1 MNISTKTKT
10 KITAILN
17 IAVTIAS
24 LVFFGLAIF
33 FYNTSNNLFIDFYAL
48 AFALFFIEFLVI
60 LPNSLGILLDP

>member
-1 MNISTKTKT
+1 MNISTKTKM

-17 IAVTIAS
+17 LTLLFAS
-24 LVFFGLAIF
+24 LVFYGLAIF
-33 FYNTSNNLFIDFYAL
+33 FYNTSINLSTDFLAL